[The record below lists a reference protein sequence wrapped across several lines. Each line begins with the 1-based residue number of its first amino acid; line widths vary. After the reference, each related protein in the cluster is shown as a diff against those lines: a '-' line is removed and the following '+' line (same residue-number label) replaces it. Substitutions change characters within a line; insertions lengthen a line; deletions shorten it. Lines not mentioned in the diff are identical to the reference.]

1 MSRNL
6 NDLSSVARIKI
17 DQVLARLKQAGIDI
31 TIIDVLRTPKE
42 QEDNIRRGVSWTK
55 NSKHLP
61 DKNGKSN
68 AIDIAPTELLK
79 EKNWAPAS
87 PLWQIIGQEAKAAGL
102 KWGGDWKQK
111 DMGHLEV

>member
-1 MSRNL
+1 MSKCL
-6 NDLSSVARIKI
+6 DDLSCVARSKI
-17 DQVLARLKQAGIDI
+17 DQVLARLKQAGISI

-42 QEDNIRRGVSWTK
+42 QEENIRRGVSWTK
-55 NSKHLP
+55 HSKHLP